1 MHPISHLWLTVYL
14 GKLDFLSVT
23 DFSLANLRRGNFI
36 VWGLDMSSLP
46 RSRCVVSIVTQ
57 RNGEEHCVT
66 ILKNGSL
73 ARETRISIEF
83 PLTANPK
90 RNLGKNEIPRL
101 LANRRS
107 SAKVLMPELT
117 L

>member
-46 RSRCVVSIVTQ
+46 RSRCVVTQ